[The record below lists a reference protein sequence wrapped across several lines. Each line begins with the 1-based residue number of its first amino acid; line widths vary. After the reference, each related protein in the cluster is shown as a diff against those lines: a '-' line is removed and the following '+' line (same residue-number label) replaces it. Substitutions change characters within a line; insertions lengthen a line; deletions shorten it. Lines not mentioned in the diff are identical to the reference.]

1 MAASRW
7 GVFRT
12 FATALRTAT
21 KPGSPALGERLASLP
36 RLVRATLHGEYS
48 GTTRSRLFLIA
59 AAIAYV
65 VSPVDFVPEALLA
78 VFGMADDAVVISWIA
93 AALINETEA
102 YLLWERSTGRTSGPG
117 RSDADRSDTVRSH
130 VVP

>member
-1 MAASRW
+1 MAVPRW

-21 KPGSPALGERLASLP
+21 RPGSPALGERLASVP
-36 RLVRATLHGEYS
+36 RLVRATLRGEYT

-59 AAIAYV
+59 AAIGYV
-65 VSPVDFVPEALLA
+65 VSPVDLVPEGLLA
-78 VFGMADDAVVISWIA
+78 VFGLADDAMVVSWIA
-93 AALINETEA
+93 ASVINETEA
-102 YLLWERSTGRTSGPG
+102 YLSWERGTGRAPRT
-117 RSDADRSDTVRSH
+117 DHSDTVPGH